1 MGPTPR
7 HSLRQEDDR
16 DHVVVP
22 LARAPVPDGLRQT
35 ETSNAAERTFDRR
48 WIVVS
53 IAAHLIVI
61 GALVFGLLEAPQPP
75 PTPVLQITLIPQ
87 APGREGVSG
96 GASGSTASVS
106 ADASATAAVPSTP
119 DIPAPAPQ
127 PVSPP
132 APAQPEMPPPTPPQ
146 PEIPQPTP
154 PAPEIPPPPPSPTK
168 AVTPVPPR
176 LAMNIPPPKPHY
188 VPRRH
193 PVRHEETPRR
203 PTPPAPARQVAPVPP
218 VAAAPPAETKTALAA
233 PPGIG
238 PGQGQGTQGAG
249 KGAIGNSPGP
259 GDDYLEKLYRHL
271 LRYKKYPPEAIGAK
285 QQGRVEVAFTIARD
299 GTISGARI
307 EKSSGS
313 AMLDQATLALVQH
326 ASPAPPLPDSF
337 KGSAAR
343 VKFPI
348 DYKLSLIDQMF

>member
-1 MGPTPR
+1 MPTLVPR
-7 HSLRQEDDR
+7 PRSDDDR

-22 LARAPVPDGLRQT
+22 LARAPMPDGSRPI
-35 ETSNAAERTFDRR
+35 ETSSAAGRTFDRR

-53 IAAHLIVI
+53 VAAHFVVI

-75 PTPVLQITLIPQ
+75 PPSVLQITLIPQ
-87 APGREGVSG
+87 DPGSEGVSG
-96 GASGSTASVS
+96 GASASAATVS
-106 ADASATAAVPSTP
+106 ADASASATAPSQP
-119 DIPAPAPQ
+119 DIPVPAPQ

-146 PEIPQPTP
+146 PEIPKPTP

-168 AVTPVPPR
+168 AVTPAPPR
-176 LAMNIPPPKPHY
+176 LVMNIPPPKPRY
-188 VPRRH
+188 VPLRHRTRRA
-193 PVRHEETPRR
+193 ETPPR
-203 PTPPAPARQVAPVPP
+203 PATVPVPAPPRTPAPQPAPA
-218 VAAAPPAETKTALAA
+218 AAAQTQTALAS
-233 PPGIG
+233 PGTGAG
-238 PGQGQGTQGAG
+238 PGHGTEGAG

-271 LRYKKYPPEAIGAK
+271 LRYKKYPLEAIGAK

-326 ASPAPPLPDSF
+326 ASPAPPLPDSY
-337 KGSAAR
+337 KGIAAR

-348 DYKLSLIDQMF
+348 DYKLSLIDQTF